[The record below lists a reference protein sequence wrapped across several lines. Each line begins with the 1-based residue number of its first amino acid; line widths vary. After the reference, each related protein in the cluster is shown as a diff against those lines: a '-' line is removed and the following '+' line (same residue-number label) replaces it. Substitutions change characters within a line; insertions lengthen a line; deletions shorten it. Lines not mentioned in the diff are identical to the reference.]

1 MVDYRSLTGRQ
12 WDYGQNDCF
21 SLLRDYYKLLGIEV
35 PDFPRPDSLERTDS
49 LFLKYARAA
58 GFDEVSFDERLLHDV
73 IIMRLGTK
81 SPMHAAIYV
90 GGDKILHQRMNS
102 VSALEPLGRY
112 YRQSVAAVFRHAV
125 GSVGG

>member
-1 MVDYRSLTGRQ
+1 MVNYRALTGRQ
-12 WDYGQNDCF
+12 WSYGQNDCF
-21 SLLRDYYKLLGIEV
+21 SLLRDYYKLLGIDV
-35 PDFPRPDSLERTDS
+35 PDFPRPESLERTES

-58 GFDEVSFDERLLHDV
+58 GFDEVPFNERMPHDV

-81 SPMHAAIYV
+81 NPMHAAIYV
-90 GGDKILHQRMNS
+90 GNNKILHQRINS
-102 VSALEPLGRY
+102 ISALEPLGRY

>member
-1 MVDYRSLTGRQ
+1 MVNYQALTGRQ

-35 PDFPRPDSLERTDS
+35 PDFPRPNSLERADS

-58 GFDEVSFDERLLHDV
+58 GFDEVSFDERTLHDV

>member
-1 MVDYRSLTGRQ
+1 MVNYRALTGRQ
-12 WDYGQNDCF
+12 WSYGQNDCF
-21 SLLRDYYKLLGIEV
+21 SLLRDYYKLLGIDV
-35 PDFPRPDSLERTDS
+35 PDFPRPESLERTES
-49 LFLKYARAA
+49 LFLKYARAV
-58 GFDEVSFDERLLHDV
+58 GFDEVPFNERMLHDV

-90 GGDKILHQRMNS
+90 GNNKILHQRMNS
-102 VSALEPLGRY
+102 ISALEPLGRY

>member
-1 MVDYRSLTGRQ
+1 MVNYRSLTGRQ
-12 WDYGQNDCF
+12 WHYGQNDCF
-21 SLLRDYYKLLGIEV
+21 SLLRDYYKLLGIEL
-35 PDFPRPDSLERTDS
+35 PNFSRPASLECSDS
-49 LFLKYARAA
+49 LFLKHAKAA
-58 GFDEVSFDERLLHDV
+58 GFKEVPFDERIPHDV

-90 GGDKILHQRMNS
+90 GGDKILHQRINS